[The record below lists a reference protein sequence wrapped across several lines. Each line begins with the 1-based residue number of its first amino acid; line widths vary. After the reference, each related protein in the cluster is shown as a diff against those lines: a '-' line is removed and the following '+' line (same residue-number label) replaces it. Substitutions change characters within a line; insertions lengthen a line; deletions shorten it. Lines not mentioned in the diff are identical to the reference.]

1 MGNAAY
7 RNILRARDAAA
18 QEVMPEAP
26 TEQDVANAATQKQLS
41 VLLGGRTSTVL
52 TGYAGEDM
60 SKLRTSR
67 VLLGAG

>member
-26 TEQDVANAATQKQLS
+26 TADDVGVQATQQRLNT
-41 VLLGGRTSTVL
+41 LLGGRTSTVF

-60 SKLRTSR
+60 SKLKTSKI
-67 VLLGAG
+67 LLGAG